1 MFTIHSSGDA
11 AFLEQIIMAVAMVTS
26 VGSFERMV
34 GIGLLLGV
42 VLIFVQSI
50 MQGAREV
57 NFQQVLLGYLLYALF
72 FIPTTRVLIEDNYSG
87 EVRVVDNAP
96 LVIGA
101 AGGIISSVGYGIT
114 NLFEQGYGVIVPY
127 STETGFA
134 ESLKILNDSRKRI
147 SSAPVFQ
154 ALDQSLGGNADFRR
168 SWHNYIR
175 ECTLTGID
183 LGPEKGGLRLDDVMS
198 GELPDALRFNSSLYR
213 TELSLGGAGGG
224 MDYPTCSDA
233 YVQLNQATNI
243 ALGNTNTFLSE
254 ALLNE
259 FGIDNTYSGKTG
271 QQVITESLGMLGQ
284 MGTEGTKF
292 LTAAVLEPIYYEA
305 AMGKYADFQ
314 DAASATMINQAI
326 QQRNTQWAAEQSMF
340 MTIVRPLMTF
350 FEGFVYSI
358 TPLMAFLIML
368 GSFGIS
374 LAGRY
379 FQTLLWIQLW
389 LPVMSIINLY
399 IVTSASRELSSIEG
413 GLTSF
418 YALNSAEDALQHWI
432 ATGGMLAA
440 STPLISLFVVTG
452 STYALTSLAGRIS
465 GKDHIDEKVQSKDI
479 LSNGPMMQHAPSN
492 QGNDLTGRSATGA
505 EAMIGSISFGSGISS
520 MMSST
525 QQKAQ
530 QSQQAFSEAL
540 GSSFSSSQAAGQSY
554 DAAAN
559 LGRVHSASHGTSE
572 GLVNDRAHQIMQSS
586 SIGAE
591 HADAVRGVVAAVG
604 SGAISAEVGKK
615 ALGGMAGGK
624 AGLQGNLSASAES
637 STTDTTKTSA
647 QDAASFADGLS
658 FNKAEQAQITN
669 SLSQSVSR
677 ASTESLS
684 QGFQASDTATLSQT
698 AQDVVSS
705 NRAYSEAASLTENAS
720 SLNNL
725 NLKDVGASVSG
736 NSQAMAGL
744 NSFWNTGGVSASTK
758 EEANRLYDIYTAPGH
773 EGGYAMDSGAALA
786 ASRIKALQNSNNHE
800 GTSDEQYQRN
810 FNAAVSSTATSL
822 GLTSGQYGGY
832 SENQS
837 LRNVDNGNLEDRA
850 RATAGQAEQAV
861 APAKNI
867 TMPTAG
873 YPEIGD
879 PLSAGTPSA
888 IAEESQRNSAALAA
902 GKDQQQAERY
912 AALEGPARQQFEHN
926 AAEYSRMSAAEGFGG
941 LENAADWT
949 ERRMTEAANAGQNIF
964 DAASEGMTVA
974 SANFDER
981 LEQIKNDPELRQQVI
996 AASRMSDE
1004 EYKEAGIGKR
1014 VLDGFSS
1021 GGRSILGIAAT
1032 GMELARGEI
1041 GFSDLKG
1048 LNPADQGAIYQAAL
1062 AHAYETGGEAAA
1074 ASLAS
1079 AQGVDFH
1086 SQFVEEGLSRGLTAE
1101 QAAVYASAYDSGGYM
1116 KLLDP
1121 NAAGNSPERLQ
1132 AIDNLAAV
1140 YAERDANGNVMRDEN
1155 NRPVLTEDNQKFVD
1169 SMTHSLTEA
1178 ARAGSTINASYLSAA
1193 RHYNDMTG
1201 RRGQL

>member
-57 NFQQVLLGYLLYALF
+57 NFQQILVGYLLYALF

-96 LVIGA
+96 LIIGA
-101 AGGIISSVGYGIT
+101 AGGIISAIGYGIT

-134 ESLKILNDSRKRI
+134 ESLKILNDSRKRVA
-147 SSAPVFQ
+147 SAPVFQ
-154 ALDQSLGGNADFRR
+154 ALDQTLGGDADFRR

-183 LGPEKGGLRLDDVMS
+183 LGPEKGGLKLDDVMS
-198 GELPDALRFNSSLYR
+198 MQLPDALRFNSTLYR
-213 TELSLGGAGGG
+213 TELFLGGAGGG
-224 MDYPTCSDA
+224 ADYPTCSDA
-233 YVQLNQATNI
+233 YVQLNQATSN
-243 ALGNTNTFLSE
+243 ALGPGNALLSQ

-271 QQVITESLGMLGQ
+271 QQVVTDSLGMLGQ
-284 MGTEGTKF
+284 MGTESTKF

-399 IVTSASRELSSIEG
+399 IVTSASRELSAIEG

-440 STPLISLFVVTG
+440 STPLISLFIVTG

-465 GKDHIDEKVQSKDI
+465 GKDHIDEKIPSKDI
-479 LSNGPMMQHAPSN
+479 LSNGPMMQHAASN

-505 EAMIGSISFGSGISS
+505 EAMIGSISFGSGIGS
-520 MMSST
+520 MVSST

-540 GSSFSSSQAAGQSY
+540 GSSFSNSQSAGQSY

-559 LGRVHSASHGTSE
+559 LGRVHSATHGTSE
-572 GLVNDRAHQIMQSS
+572 GLVNERTHQIMQNS

-591 HADAVRGVVAAVG
+591 HADAVRGVVSAVG
-604 SGAISAEVGKK
+604 SGAISKE
-615 ALGGMAGGK
+615 AGGK
-624 AGLQGNLSASAES
+624 LLSEIGGKAKLEGGIQISADS
-637 STTDTTKTSA
+637 TTTDTTKTSA

-658 FNKAEQAQITN
+658 FSKAEQAQITN
-669 SLSQSVSR
+669 SLSHSVSR

-725 NLKDVGASVSG
+725 NLKDVGSAVSG
-736 NSQAMAGL
+736 NAQAMADL
-744 NSFWNTGGVSASTK
+744 NSFWNTGGVSAATK
-758 EEANRLYDIYTAPGH
+758 EEASRLYDIYTAPGH

-832 SENQS
+832 SENQD

-850 RATAGQAEQAV
+850 RVNAGQAEQAV
-861 APAKNI
+861 APARNI

-873 YPEIGD
+873 YPEAGD
-879 PLSAGTPSA
+879 PLSAGTPAA
-888 IAEESQRNSAALAA
+888 IAEEGQRNSAALATA
-902 GKDQQQAERY
+902 KDQQQTDRY
-912 AALEGPARQQFEHN
+912 AALEDQARQQFYN
-926 AAEYSRMSAAEGFGG
+926 NSAEYDRKSAAELFGG
-941 LENAADWT
+941 LENAEDWT
-949 ERRMTEAANAGQNIF
+949 ARRMTEAINAGQNVF
-964 DAASEGMTVA
+964 DAASEGMSVA

-981 LEQIKNDPELRQQVI
+981 LEQIKNDPELRKEVI
-996 AASRMSDE
+996 AAARMSDE
-1004 EYKEAGIGKR
+1004 EYRQAGIGQKI
-1014 VLDGFSS
+1014 LGGLSE
-1021 GGRSILGIAAT
+1021 GGRSIIGMAAT

-1041 GFSDLKG
+1041 SFGDLKG
-1048 LNPADQGAIYQAAL
+1048 MNIQDQGAIYQAAL

-1079 AQGVDFH
+1079 AQGVEFH
-1086 SQFVEEGLSRGLTAE
+1086 SQFLEEGLSRGLTAE
-1101 QAAVYASAYDSGGYM
+1101 QAAVYASAYDSAGYM

-1121 NAAGNSPERLQ
+1121 NAAGNTPERLQ

-1140 YAERDANGNVMRDEN
+1140 YAERDDQGNILMDNG
-1155 NRPVLTEDNQKFVD
+1155 RPVLSSENQEFVD
-1169 SMTHSLTEA
+1169 QMVHSLTEA
-1178 ARAGSTINASYLSAA
+1178 SRAGSTINASYLSAA